1 MVDKT
6 SIINSF
12 TDLSIELEKRYRG
25 TETANFVNETLIE
38 LKKSEGVAFTGCLQY
53 FFNKAPVIKLSENIK
68 LNDQE
73 KVSWRKAFSY
83 NDLGNNLWGANL

>member
-1 MVDKT
+1 MVNKT
-6 SIINSF
+6 SVINSF
-12 TDLSIELEKRYRG
+12 SDLSLELDKRYRG
-25 TETANFVNETLIE
+25 TETVNLVNETLIE

-73 KVSWRKAFSY
+73 KVSWKKVFSY
-83 NDLGNNLWGANL
+83 NDLGNNLWGASL